1 MRAAFPIENNRES
14 DHVDNLSPRNTAQ
27 ICRAAQ
33 RSLELV
39 VRKTESYDIE
49 ADQLKVIDEVNL
61 RGFETPF
68 NQEHD
73 TNNKL

>member
-1 MRAAFPIENNRES
+1 MRAAFPIEHNRES

-27 ICRAAQ
+27 ICRAA
-33 RSLELV
+33 RRRLELV
-39 VRKTESYDIE
+39 VGKTKAHDIKT
-49 ADQLKVIDEVNL
+49 DQLKVIDRTNL

-68 NQEHD
+68 NLQHD

>member
-1 MRAAFPIENNRES
+1 MRAAFPIEHNQES

-33 RSLELV
+33 RRLELV
-39 VRKTESYDIE
+39 VGKTKSYDTKT
-49 ADQLKVIDEVNL
+49 DQLKVIDGVNL
-61 RGFETPF
+61 SGFETPF
-68 NQEHD
+68 NLQHD